1 MMEKGF
7 TLTELIIGMLIASI
21 LILTIGVMSGVG
33 ISSYNKLS
41 KQAEAYNDLYF
52 GVDLIERSIRRAHT
66 VSVDTTQNTLTVDS
80 FIFKADNGDL
90 VYIDTANANKR
101 NVIVSGATN
110 LQFVPTNPS
119 TNLYK
124 ATISD
129 SIRLDEKNTID
140 LNVSVNVMRRNG

>member
-1 MMEKGF
+1 MKKKGF
-7 TLTELIIGMLIASI
+7 TLTEMIIGMLITSI
-21 LILTIGVMSGVG
+21 LILTIGVMSSTGV
-33 ISSYNKLS
+33 SSYSKLG

-119 TNLYK
+119 VGLYK
-124 ATISD
+124 AIIND
-129 SIRLDEKNTID
+129 SIKLDEKNTID